1 MPQFVERWSTRV
13 FVVAGCMSIAG
24 AAAFAEEPKKPVVS
38 FNEHVLPILQK
49 ACLRCHGD
57 KQRKGE
63 LDLRS
68 PPAMLRGGNNGPA
81 ITPHKAGESSLI
93 EMIESGEMPPPK
105 EMPRVSADEL
115 AVLTAWVNAGAVG
128 PKKPIRDALVSEEDR
143 QFWSFKRPVKAPVPS
158 VKAVDRVRSPVDAF
172 ILQKL
177 ENAGVTFNPDA
188 DPRILVRRLYFDLI
202 GLPPTPEQIN
212 EFLGDRSAD
221 AYARLVDKLLNSP
234 RYGERW
240 ARHWLDTVGYAD
252 SNGRRGDEVRNWAW
266 RYRDYVIHAINSDK
280 PYNEFIVQQL
290 AGDELLD
297 WRKAEKL
304 SPEMVEN
311 LVATGFMRTSRDATD
326 TEIVDMVDDR
336 FATLHDTVEVTVN
349 SFLGLTIGCAR
360 CHTHKYD
367 PLPQSDFYRLEAFF
381 TPAYNP
387 QKWIPANHRGVVTED
402 QLRYL
407 QEATPAEL
415 KKDEVIN
422 GPIERAVAELQKPI
436 DALKETHR
444 QRLRAEA
451 IQKLPAATQQ
461 AFAKAPTERTPEE
474 QKLVDQHESHLPT
487 SDRQVK
493 LDSQYQ
499 KAIKP
504 FEAAIASAKAARVP
518 LRPLIWALW
527 DLEPKPTET
536 HLLVRGDLL
545 TPGPVVEPGVPV
557 VLDDPAKPFKIQ
569 SPQADASTTGYR
581 TQLARWI
588 ASDQNPLTARVFV
601 NRIWQHH
608 FGRGIV
614 ASVHDFGTTGAAPTH
629 PELLDWLAVEFM
641 ERGWSL
647 KSLHRLIVHSTAY
660 RQSAEFDESKSR
672 IDFDNKLLWRKAP
685 RRVEAEVLRDALLTT
700 SGLLNAAMYG
710 PGVPVKKAPD
720 GQWVTAEAG
729 TAANRRSIYLLNK
742 RTETLTFLTTFDAP
756 RMELDCPE
764 RYCST
769 IPQQSL
775 AMLNNP
781 FVTAQAEML
790 AARIAAEAP
799 ADPRGAAAWAFERVL
814 GRVPDARELDVLTEY
829 LAGELKTAAD
839 PTARKLA
846 FFQLAHTLLNANEF
860 LYVD

>member
-1 MPQFVERWSTRV
+1 MPRIVYFWVLSAILICNSV
-13 FVVAGCMSIAG
+13 FHAGTLAVA
-24 AAAFAEEPKKPVVS
+24 AEPAKESVS
-38 FNEHVLPILQK
+38 FDEHVLPVLEK
-49 ACLRCHGD
+49 ACIRCHGD
-57 KQRKGE
+57 KQLKGE

-68 PPAMLRGGNNGPA
+68 PQAMLRGGNGGPA
-81 ITPHKAGESSLI
+81 IKPNDADESPLI
-93 EMIESGEMPPPK
+93 EMIKSGEMPPAK
-105 EMPRVSADEL
+105 EVPRVSAAEL
-115 AVLTAWVNAGAVG
+115 EILTAWVNAGAVG
-128 PKKPIRDALVSEEDR
+128 PKQPIRDSLISDKAR
-143 QFWSFKRPVKAPVPS
+143 QFWSFKRPVKAAVP
-158 VKAVDRVRSPVDAF
+158 AVNAAERVRTPVDTF
-172 ILQKL
+172 VLQKL
-177 ENAGVTFNPDA
+177 ESQGLTLNPDA
-188 DPRILVRRLYFDLI
+188 DARVLIRRLYFDLI
-202 GLPPTPEQIN
+202 GLPPTPAEIN
-212 EFLGDRSAD
+212 EFVADHSAD
-221 AYARLVDKLLNSP
+221 AYERLVERLLNSP

-240 ARHWLDTVGYAD
+240 ARHWLDAVGYAD

-266 RYRDYVIHAINSDK
+266 RYRDYVIQAINSDK
-280 PYNEFIVQQL
+280 PYNQFIVQQI

-297 WRKAEKL
+297 WRAAEKL

-311 LVATGFMRTSRDATD
+311 LIATGFLRTSRDATD

-349 SFLGLTIGCAR
+349 SLLGLTIGCAR

-387 QKWIPANHRGVVTED
+387 KNWIPANHRGVVTED

-407 QEATPAEL
+407 QEASPAEL

-422 GPIERAVAELQKPI
+422 GPINKALEELQKPI
-436 DALKETHR
+436 ETLKETHR
-444 QRLRAEA
+444 QRIRAEA
-451 IQKLPAATQQ
+451 IAKLPVNVQQ
-461 AFAKAPTERTPEE
+461 AFAKAPADRTPDE
-474 QKLVDQHESHLPT
+474 QALVEQHESHLPT

-493 LDSQYQ
+493 LDPEYR

-536 HLLVRGDLL
+536 HLLIRGDLA
-545 TPGPVVEPGVPV
+545 TPGPVVQPGVPLI
-557 VLDDPAKPFKIQ
+557 LDDPAKPFQ
-569 SPQADASTTGYR
+569 LQPPPSNASTTGYR

-588 ASDQNPLTARVFV
+588 ASEQNPLTARVFV

-614 ASVHDFGTTGAAPTH
+614 STVHDFGTTGTPPTH
-629 PELLDWLAVEFM
+629 PELLDWLAVDFM

-647 KSLHRLIVHSTAY
+647 KSLHRTLVLSSAY
-660 RQSAEFDESKSR
+660 RQSAEFDEAKSR
-672 IDFDNKLLWRKAP
+672 IDFDNNLLWRKAP
-685 RRVEAEVLRDALLTT
+685 RRVEAEVLRDALLAT
-700 SGLLNAAMYG
+700 SGQLNGAMFG

-729 TAANRRSIYLLNK
+729 IAANRRSIYLLNK

-781 FVTAQAEML
+781 FVTSQAESL
-790 AARIAAEAP
+790 AARIVAEAP
-799 ADPRGAAAWAFERVL
+799 ADARGAAGWAFERVL
-814 GRVPDARELDVLTEY
+814 GRAPDARELDVLSEY
-829 LAGELKTAAD
+829 LEAELKAAAD
-839 PTARKLA
+839 TAARKLA
-846 FFQLAHTLLNANEF
+846 FFQLAHTLLNTNEF

>member
-1 MPQFVERWSTRV
+1 MRLIPYWMAFLLIIDCSMGSGYATVCAAEPSKRV
-13 FVVAGCMSIAG
+13 VTFD
-24 AAAFAEEPKKPVVS
+24 
-38 FNEHVLPILQK
+38 EHVLPILQK
-49 ACLRCHGD
+49 ACVRCHGD
-57 KQRKGE
+57 KQLKGE
-63 LDLRS
+63 LDLRT
-68 PPAMLRGGNNGPA
+68 PQAMLRGGNGGPA
-81 ITPHKAGESSLI
+81 IKPNDAGESSLI
-93 EMIESGEMPPPK
+93 EMIKSGEMPPPK
-105 EMPRVSADEL
+105 EEPRVSAEQL
-115 AVLTAWVNAGAVG
+115 EILTAWVNAGAPG
-128 PKKPIRDALVSEEDR
+128 PKKPIRDSLVSDVDR
-143 QFWSFKRPVKAPVPS
+143 QFWSFKRPVKAPVPT
-158 VKAVDRVRSPVDAF
+158 VQAANRVRTPVDSF
-172 ILQKL
+172 LLQKL
-177 ENAGVTFNPDA
+177 EGQGLSFNPDA
-188 DPRILVRRLYFDLI
+188 DPRVLIRRLYFDLI

-212 EFLGDRSAD
+212 EFIADHSED
-221 AYARLVDKLLNSP
+221 AYERLVERLLNSP

-240 ARHWLDTVGYAD
+240 ARHWLDAVGYAD

-266 RYRDYVIHAINSDK
+266 RYRDYVIQAINSDK
-280 PYNEFIVQQL
+280 PYDQFILQQL

-297 WRKAEKL
+297 WRAAEKL

-326 TEIVDMVDDR
+326 TEIVDMIDDR

-349 SFLGLTIGCAR
+349 SLLGLTIGCAR

-387 QKWIPANHRGVVTED
+387 KNWIPANHRGVVTED

-422 GPIERAVAELQKPI
+422 GPIDSAIGELKKPI
-436 DALKETHR
+436 ETLKETHR
-444 QRLRAEA
+444 QRMRAEA
-451 IQKLPAATQQ
+451 ISKLPAPVQQ
-461 AFAKAPTERTPEE
+461 AFAKATAERTPDE

-493 LDSQYQ
+493 LDPQYQ

-504 FEAAIASAKAARVP
+504 FEAAIVSAKAARVP

-527 DLEPKPTET
+527 DLEPKPAET
-536 HLLVRGDLL
+536 HLLIRGDLQ
-545 TPGPVVEPGVPV
+545 TPGPIVQPGVPV
-557 VLDDPAKPFKIQ
+557 VLDDPAKPFQVQAPQ
-569 SPQADASTTGYR
+569 SNAPTTGYR

-588 ASDQNPLTARVFV
+588 GSEQNPLTARVFV
-601 NRIWQHH
+601 NRIWMHH
-608 FGRGIV
+608 FGRGLV
-614 ASVHDFGTTGAAPTH
+614 STVHDFGKTGASPTH

-647 KSLHRLIVHSTAY
+647 KSLHRTMVLSSAY
-660 RQSAEFDESKSR
+660 RQSAEFDESNSR
-672 IDFDNKLLWRKAP
+672 VDFDNKLLWRKSP
-685 RRVEAEVLRDALLTT
+685 RRVEAEVLRDALLAT
-700 SGLLNAAMYG
+700 SGQLNAAMFG
-710 PGVPVKKAPD
+710 PGVPVKKATD
-720 GQWVTAEAG
+720 GQWVTSETG
-729 TAANRRSIYLLNK
+729 PIANRRSIYLLNK

-781 FVTAQAEML
+781 FVTTQAETL
-790 AARIAAEAP
+790 AARIVAEAP
-799 ADPRGAAAWAFERVL
+799 TDARGAASWAFERVL
-814 GRVPDARELDVLTEY
+814 GRVPDARELDVLAEY
-829 LAGELKTAAD
+829 LEGELKNATD
-839 PTARKLA
+839 PVARKLA
-846 FFQLAHTLLNANEF
+846 FFQLAHTLLNTNEF

>member
-1 MPQFVERWSTRV
+1 MPRFAVRW
-13 FVVAGCMSIAG
+13 FACICVAGFGTGLAG
-24 AAAFAEEPKKPVVS
+24 SAAVAEEPKKPAVS
-38 FNEHVLPILQK
+38 FDEHVLPILQK
-49 ACLRCHGD
+49 ACIRCHGD
-57 KQRKGE
+57 KQLKGE

-68 PPAMLRGGNNGPA
+68 PQAMLRGGNSGPA
-81 ITPHKAGESSLI
+81 ITAHKAGESSLI

-105 EMPRVSADEL
+105 EMPRVSAAEL
-115 AVLTAWVNAGAVG
+115 AILTEWVNAGAVG
-128 PKKPIRDALVSEEDR
+128 PKKPIRAELVSEEDR

-158 VKAVDRVRSPVDAF
+158 VKALDRVRTPVDAF
-172 ILQKL
+172 VLQKL
-177 ENAGVTFNPDA
+177 EAQGLALNSDA
-188 DPRILVRRLYFDLI
+188 DPRVLIRRLYFDLI

-212 EFLGDRSAD
+212 EFLADHSED
-221 AYARLVDKLLNSP
+221 AYERLVEKLLNSP

-266 RYRDYVIHAINSDK
+266 RYRDYVIQAINSDK
-280 PYNEFIVQQL
+280 PYDQFIVQQL

-297 WRKAEKL
+297 WRGAEKL

-311 LVATGFMRTSRDATD
+311 LVATGFMRTSLDATD
-326 TEIVDMVDDR
+326 TEVVDMVDDR
-336 FATLHDTVEVTVN
+336 FMTLHDTVEVTVN

-387 QKWIPANHRGVVTED
+387 KNWIPANHRGVVTED

-422 GPIERAVAELQKPI
+422 GPINQAIAELNKPI
-436 DALKETHR
+436 ETLKEKHR
-444 QRLRAEA
+444 QRIRTEA
-451 IQKLPAATQQ
+451 ISKLPAEVQQ
-461 AFAKAPTERTPEE
+461 AFAKAANERTPAE
-474 QKLVDQHESHLPT
+474 QELVDKHESHLPT

-493 LDSQYQ
+493 LDAEYR

-504 FEAAIASAKAARVP
+504 FETAIQSAKAAKVP
-518 LRPLIWALW
+518 IRRLIWALW

-536 HLLVRGDLL
+536 HLLIRGNLE
-545 TPGPVVEPGVPV
+545 TPGPLVEPGVPV
-557 VLDDPAKPFKIQ
+557 VLDDPAKPFQ
-569 SPQADASTTGYR
+569 LQATPTGAATTGYR
-581 TQLARWI
+581 TQLGRWI

-601 NRIWQHH
+601 NRIWMHH

-614 ASVHDFGTTGAAPTH
+614 ASVHDFGTTGTAPTH
-629 PELLDWLAVEFM
+629 PELLDWMAVEFM

-647 KSLHRLIVHSTAY
+647 KSLHRLMVLSSTY
-660 RQSAEFDESKSR
+660 RQSAEFDEQKSR
-672 IDFDNKLLWRKAP
+672 IDFDNKLLWRRTPK
-685 RRVEAEVLRDALLTT
+685 RVEAEVLRDALLAT
-700 SGLLNAAMYG
+700 SGQLNTAMFG
-710 PGVPVKKAPD
+710 AGVPVKKAAD
-720 GQWVTAEAG
+720 GQWVTAETG
-729 TAANRRSIYLLNK
+729 PIANRRSIYLLNK

-781 FVTAQAEML
+781 FVTSQAEML

-799 ADPRGAAAWAFERVL
+799 ADARGAAGWAFERVL
-814 GRVPDARELDVLTEY
+814 GRAPEQGELDVLTEY
-829 LAGELKTAAD
+829 LEGELKSAAD
-839 PTARKLA
+839 PAARKLA
-846 FFQLAHTLLNANEF
+846 FFQLAHTLLNTNEF